1 MNPATSSTA
10 EPPRTWEP
18 SDGSPGHPLRNP
30 SHLSRHPRAPAP
42 AYRLHSPVG
51 ITWATALGGPA
62 AGGIVLAL
70 NYWKW
75 GEKAVA
81 AAVVVAGFV
90 ATSVVAWL
98 AIITPASVP
107 AVVFF
112 VPQVL
117 VGYFVARWLQGRRF
131 DAHVAAG
138 GGKIS
143 SGVGAAIGLG
153 FGMLMLG
160 AFAIWFVSTGI
171 NPKALLDTQES
182 VDFGHGQQVFYSNGA
197 SRDAAQ
203 DFGEA
208 LTRGGY
214 FDGTVAAEVWI
225 AGQPGKRVISFVG
238 AEGAWDDPVNVDY
251 MHELTEYIAA
261 DIGGKPVTVVLL
273 DGRCSRRS
281 GADWMRDGVARR
293 PPRWSARCDERH
305 RRPRTAAGCTS
316 ARSPA
321 RHRRPR

>member
-1 MNPATSSTA
+1 MEPQPPPSEPQPSIASSQ
-10 EPPRTWEP
+10 
-18 SDGSPGHPLRNP
+18 S
-30 SHLSRHPRAPAP
+30 PAP

-51 ITWATALGGPA
+51 ITWATALGGTP

-70 NYWKW
+70 NYWQW

-81 AAVVVAGFV
+81 AAVVAAGFV
-90 ATSVVAWL
+90 AWSVVAWL

-117 VGYFVARWLQGRRF
+117 VGYFVAKWLQGRRF

-153 FGMLMLG
+153 FGMVMLG
-160 AFAIWFVSTGI
+160 AFAIWFLSTGI
-171 NPKALLDTQES
+171 NPKALLDSQES
-182 VDFGHGQQVFYSNGA
+182 VDFGHGQEVFYSDGA
-197 SRDAAQ
+197 SRGAAQ

-251 MHELTEYIAA
+251 MHELTEYIVA
-261 DIGGKPVTVVLL
+261 DIGGKPVTVLLL
-273 DGRCSRRS
+273 DGGLYEKKRCRLD
-281 GADWMRDGVARR
+281 AEW
-293 PPRWSARCDERH
+293 
-305 RRPRTAAGCTS
+305 GC
-316 ARSPA
+316 SPI
-321 RHRRPR
+321 P